1 MFNQRRKIYEQIER
15 ERNTRVIAYVTSNR
29 QGLET
34 QIGADVSR
42 YTIGAFGSNRQCS
55 KNQFNSV
62 HVGRRYS

>member
-34 QIGADVSR
+34 QIGADVPDILLEHLDQ
-42 YTIGAFGSNRQCS
+42 IG
-55 KNQFNSV
+55 SV
-62 HVGRRYS
+62 QKIS